1 MMNNKMMKT
10 VKKTVKEMVTNKYV
24 LYTVL
29 CLAIVNVL
37 GFLITNNFIGLA
49 VFALIGLLTS
59 YFTKNMTVIL
69 LVTLAASSV
78 LHISRM
84 TVEAMTNKSDKKKN
98 KKSGADADGADDTD
112 ADGVDD
118 TDADGADDTDSV
130 DDDVDDDADMKD
142 TDDMND
148 EPVMKKKKHKLNHQ
162 ETVQASYDNVH
173 SILGNKNFKKM
184 TEDTSKLLEQQ
195 NKLTESLNNM
205 APILQNAE
213 SMLNKFDLGQMTNM
227 MESLNLGP
235 SSGKKKKN

>member
-29 CLAIVNVL
+29 CLAIVNIL

-98 KKSGADADGADDTD
+98 KKSGADADGA
-112 ADGVDD
+112 DD

>member
-98 KKSGADADGADDTD
+98 KKSADDADDADDADGT
-112 ADGVDD
+112 
-118 TDADGADDTDSV
+118 DDTDSV
-130 DDDVDDDADMKD
+130 DDDVDDDADDADMKD